1 MRAETFERNRA
12 VVGTL
17 AAEADADGIV
27 VYGSPKGPPMKSS
40 DPHARWEVVENRLAV
55 AHADRRVAA
64 VCLATDPPLRGVA
77 AFHCQQA
84 VEKLLKGFLTLAG
97 KRSRKTHSLEQLGAG
112 ATASFPE
119 IAELVAAARD
129 WGNWAV
135 DFRYPSRRHRAKPLP
150 QADE

>member
-27 VYGSPKGPPMKSS
+27 VDGSPKGSPMKSS
-40 DPHARWEVVENRLAV
+40 DPHARWEAVENRLAV
-55 AHADRRVAA
+55 AHEDRRVAA

-97 KRSRKTHSLEQLGAG
+97 KRSRKTHSLEQLGAM
-112 ATASFPE
+112 AQASFPE
-119 IAELVAAARD
+119 ITDLVAAAKD
-129 WGNWAV
+129 WSGC
-135 DFRYPSRRHRAKPLP
+135 AKPLP
-150 QADE
+150 EEDALNRALVVIDA